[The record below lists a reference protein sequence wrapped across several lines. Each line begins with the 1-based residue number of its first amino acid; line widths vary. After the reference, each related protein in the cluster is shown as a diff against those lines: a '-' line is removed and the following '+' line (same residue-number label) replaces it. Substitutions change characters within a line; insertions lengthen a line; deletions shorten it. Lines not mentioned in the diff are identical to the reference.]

1 MAAVTQPKRFV
12 MKIDRRQ
19 VLLGSAGAA
28 AGLMIPGIGAMAQSP
43 ASIGTF
49 PDGVSADSVFVGLTI
64 PLTGV
69 FSGDGG
75 DLKLGYELAIAQI
88 NAGGDVAQKWGLKGK
103 GVLGRQ
109 IRYKVSDTEGKPN
122 LDVQSATQFIQRD
135 KAIMLSGSVSS
146 ASAIALEE
154 LGSREKVLYMVGIAG
169 SNDVT
174 GKNCQRYGFRSQQ
187 NAYMA
192 AKALAPVLAKA
203 LGKNIKTAFL
213 VPDYTYG
220 HTVYDSFANFS
231 KAEGWQQ
238 VAKEVVPLGTTD
250 YSSALLNIVNSGADV
265 FVNIAF
271 GADAVAS
278 TKQADQFGVLKRMKL
293 VVPNLSSFQDKELGA
308 EIMQGVYGSCDFWW
322 GMQDRNPLAKSFVD
336 GFVAQN
342 KYHPRWGAH
351 IGYMQT
357 YLWALTVERA
367 NTFNPVD
374 VIKAME
380 TSKSQPYDTSI
391 GKVYFRAED
400 HQMVRPIP
408 ILCGKAPAA
417 MKNPEDFY
425 DIVDVIDGEGVM
437 NSSEFFNCKLGPYS

>member
-1 MAAVTQPKRFV
+1 MQF
-12 MKIDRRQ
+12 DRRQ
-19 VLLGSAGAA
+19 LLLGGAGTA
-28 AGLMIPGIGAMAQSP
+28 AGLMIPGVGAMAQSP

-49 PDGVSADSVFVGLTI
+49 PEGAAADSVFVGLTI

-88 NAGGDVAQKWGLKGK
+88 NGEGDVAQRWGLKGK

-135 KAIMLSGSVSS
+135 KAIMVSGSVSS

-154 LGSREKVLYMVGIAG
+154 LGSREKVLYMVGVAG

-192 AKALAPVLAKA
+192 AKALAPVVAKA
-203 LGKNIKTAFL
+203 LGKNIKMAFL

-220 HTVYDSFANFS
+220 HSVYESFAKFS
-231 KAEGWQQ
+231 KEQGWQQ

-250 YSSALLNIVNSGADV
+250 YSSALLNIANSGADV
-265 FVNIAF
+265 FVNVAF
-271 GADAVAS
+271 GGDAVAS
-278 TKQADQFGVLKRMKL
+278 TKQAEQFGVLKRMKL

-308 EIMQGVYGSCDFWW
+308 ELMQGVYGSCDFWW
-322 GMQDRNPLAKSFVD
+322 GLQDRNALAKAFVET
-336 GFVAQN
+336 FQARN
-342 KYHPRWGAH
+342 KYYPRWGAH
-351 IGYMQT
+351 VGYMQT
-357 YLWALTVERA
+357 YLWAMTVERA
-367 NTFNPVD
+367 GTFHPVE

-380 TSKSQPYDTSI
+380 ASKAQPYDTTI

-408 ILCGKAPAA
+408 ILRGKAPAA

-425 DIVDVIDGEGVM
+425 EVVDVVDGESVM
-437 NSSEFFNCKLGPYS
+437 NAPDVFGCKLGPYS

>member
-1 MAAVTQPKRFV
+1 
-12 MKIDRRQ
+12 
-19 VLLGSAGAA
+19 
-28 AGLMIPGIGAMAQSP
+28 
-43 ASIGTF
+43 
-49 PDGVSADSVFVGLTI
+49 
-64 PLTGV
+64 
-69 FSGDGG
+69 
-75 DLKLGYELAIAQI
+75 
-88 NAGGDVAQKWGLKGK
+88 
-103 GVLGRQ
+103 
-109 IRYKVSDTEGKPN
+109 
-122 LDVQSATQFIQRD
+122 
-135 KAIMLSGSVSS
+135 
-146 ASAIALEE
+146 
-154 LGSREKVLYMVGIAG
+154 MVGIAG

-192 AKALAPVLAKA
+192 AKALAPVLARA

-322 GMQDRNPLAKSFVD
+322 GCRTAIRW
-336 GFVAQN
+336 QN
-342 KYHPRWGAH
+342 RSSTASSPRTNTIRAGAP
-351 IGYMQT
+351 ISVT
-357 YLWALTVERA
+357 CR
-367 NTFNPVD
+367 P
-374 VIKAME
+374 
-380 TSKSQPYDTSI
+380 TS
-391 GKVYFRAED
+391 GR
-400 HQMVRPIP
+400 
-408 ILCGKAPAA
+408 
-417 MKNPEDFY
+417 
-425 DIVDVIDGEGVM
+425 
-437 NSSEFFNCKLGPYS
+437 

>member
-1 MAAVTQPKRFV
+1 MQF
-12 MKIDRRQ
+12 DRRQ
-19 VLLGSAGAA
+19 LLLGGIGAT
-28 AGLMIPGIGAMAQSP
+28 AGLMLPSSAFAQSP
-43 ASIGTF
+43 ATIGTF
-49 PDGVSADSVFVGLTI
+49 PEGVTADSVFVGLTI

-88 NAGGDVAQKWGLKGK
+88 NAGGDIAQKWGLKGK

-135 KAIMLSGSVSS
+135 KAIMVSGSVSS

-169 SNDVT
+169 SNDIT

-192 AKALAPVLAKA
+192 AKGLAPVVAKA
-203 LGKNIKTAFL
+203 LGKNLKMAFL

-220 HTVYDSFANFS
+220 HTVYDSFAKFS
-231 KAEGWQQ
+231 MEQGWKQ

-250 YSSALLNIVNSGADV
+250 YSSALLNIANSGADV

-271 GADAVAS
+271 GGDAVAS
-278 TKQADQFGVLKRMKL
+278 TKQAEQFGVLKRMKL

-308 EIMQGVYGSCDFWW
+308 ELMQGVYGSCDFWF
-322 GMQDRNPLAKSFVD
+322 GMQDTYPLAKTFVEA
-336 GFVAQN
+336 FVSQN
-342 KYHPRWGAH
+342 KYYPRWGAH

-357 YLWALTVERA
+357 YLWAMSVERA
-367 NTFNPVD
+367 NTFNPID

-380 TSKSQPYDTSI
+380 NSKAQPYETTI

-408 ILCGKAPAA
+408 ILRGKKPSE
-417 MKNPEDFY
+417 MKHKEDFY
-425 DIVDVIDGEGVM
+425 DIVEIVDGESVM
-437 NSSEFFNCKLGPYS
+437 NSPDFFGCKLGPYT

>member
-1 MAAVTQPKRFV
+1 MQF
-12 MKIDRRQ
+12 DRRQ
-19 VLLGSAGAA
+19 LLLGGVGAA
-28 AGLMIPGIGAMAQSP
+28 AGLALPGRAFAQSP
-43 ASIGTF
+43 ATIGTF
-49 PDGVSADSVFVGLTI
+49 PAGVSADSVFVGLTI

-88 NAGGDVAQKWGLKGK
+88 NAGGDIPQKWGLKGK
-103 GVLGRQ
+103 GVLDRQ

-135 KAIMLSGSVSS
+135 KAIMVSGSVSS

-169 SNDVT
+169 SNDIT

-192 AKALAPVLAKA
+192 AKGLAPVVAKA
-203 LGKNIKTAFL
+203 LGKNIKMAFL

-220 HTVYDSFANFS
+220 HSVYDSFAKFS
-231 KAEGWQQ
+231 TEQGWKQ

-250 YSSALLNIVNSGADV
+250 YSSALLNIANSGADV

-271 GADAVAS
+271 GGDAVAS
-278 TKQADQFGVLKRMKL
+278 TKQAEQFGVLKRMKL
-293 VVPNLSSFQDKELGA
+293 VVPNLSSFQDKELGP
-308 EIMQGVYGSCDFWW
+308 ELMQGVYGSCDFWF
-322 GMQDRNPLAKSFVD
+322 GMQDTFPLAKTFVET
-336 GFVAQN
+336 FVAQN
-342 KYHPRWGAH
+342 KYYPRWGAH

-357 YLWALTVERA
+357 YLWAMSVERA
-367 NTFNPVD
+367 GTFNPVD
-374 VIKAME
+374 VIKVME
-380 TSKSQPYDTSI
+380 NSKAQPYDTTI

-408 ILCGKAPAA
+408 ILRGKKPAD
-417 MKNPEDFY
+417 MKHKEDFY
-425 DIVDVIDGEGVM
+425 DIVEIVDGESVM
-437 NSSEFFNCKLGPYS
+437 NSPDFFGCKLGPYT

>member
-1 MAAVTQPKRFV
+1 MPF
-12 MKIDRRQ
+12 DRRQ
-19 VLLGSAGAA
+19 LLLGGAGGAA
-28 AGLMIPGIGAMAQSP
+28 WLMAPGLVAQAQTPDSL
-43 ASIGTF
+43 GTF
-49 PDGVSADSVFVGLTI
+49 PEGVTADSVFVGLTI

-88 NAGGDVAQKWGLKGK
+88 NAGDEVAQKWGLKGK
-103 GVLGRQ
+103 GVLGRS

-135 KAIMLSGSVSS
+135 KAIMLAGSVSS

-169 SNDVT
+169 SNDIT

-192 AKALAPVLAKA
+192 AKALAPVVAKA
-203 LGKNIKTAFL
+203 LGNTIKAAYL

-220 HTVYDSFANFS
+220 HTVYDSFAKFS
-231 KAEGWQQ
+231 KEQGWQE

-250 YSSALLNIVNSGADV
+250 YSSALLNIANSGADV

-271 GADAVAS
+271 GGDAVAS

-308 EIMQGVYGSCDFWW
+308 ELMQGVYGSCDFWW
-322 GMQDRNPLAKSFVD
+322 TLQDRYPLSKIFVET
-336 GFVAQN
+336 FSARN
-342 KYHPRWGAH
+342 KYYPRWGAH
-351 IGYMQT
+351 IAYMQT
-357 YLWALTVERA
+357 YLWALSVERA
-367 NTFNPVD
+367 GSFHPVE
-374 VIKAME
+374 VIKVME
-380 TSKSQPYDTSI
+380 ASKAQPYDTTI

-408 ILCGKAPAA
+408 ILRGKAPAA
-417 MKNPEDFY
+417 MKNAEDFY
-425 DIVDVIDGEGVM
+425 DIVDVVDGESVM
-437 NSSEFFNCKLGPYS
+437 NSPDFFGCKLGPYS

>member
-1 MAAVTQPKRFV
+1 MQF
-12 MKIDRRQ
+12 DRRQ
-19 VLLGSAGAA
+19 LLLGGVGAT
-28 AGLMIPGIGAMAQSP
+28 AGLMLPGAAFAQSP

-49 PDGVSADSVFVGLTI
+49 PEGVTADSVFVGLTI

-88 NAGGDVAQKWGLKGK
+88 NAGGDIAQKWGLKGK

-135 KAIMLSGSVSS
+135 KAIMVSGSVSS

-169 SNDVT
+169 SNDIT

-192 AKALAPVLAKA
+192 AKGLAPVVAKA
-203 LGKNIKTAFL
+203 LGKNIKMAFL

-220 HTVYDSFANFS
+220 HTVYDSFAKF
-231 KAEGWQQ
+231 ATEQGWKQ

-250 YSSALLNIVNSGADV
+250 YSSALLNIANSGADV

-271 GADAVAS
+271 GGDAVAS
-278 TKQADQFGVLKRMKL
+278 TKQAEQFGVLKRMKL

-308 EIMQGVYGSCDFWW
+308 EIMQGVYGSCDFWF
-322 GMQDRNPLAKSFVD
+322 GMQDTYPLAKTFVES
-336 GFVAQN
+336 FVAQN
-342 KYHPRWGAH
+342 KYYPRWGAH

-357 YLWALTVERA
+357 YLWAMSVERA

-380 TSKSQPYDTSI
+380 NSKAQPYDTTI

-408 ILCGKAPAA
+408 ILRGKKPSE
-417 MKNPEDFY
+417 MKHKEDFY
-425 DIVDVIDGEGVM
+425 DIVEIVDGESVM
-437 NSSEFFNCKLGPYS
+437 NSPDFFGCKLGPYI

>member
-1 MAAVTQPKRFV
+1 MQF
-12 MKIDRRQ
+12 DRRQ
-19 VLLGSAGAA
+19 LLLGGVGTA
-28 AGLMIPGIGAMAQSP
+28 AGFMLPGLTAMAQSP

-49 PDGVSADSVFVGLTI
+49 PDGVAADSVFVGLTI

-88 NAGGDVAQKWGLKGK
+88 NAGDDVAQKWGLKGK

-135 KAIMLSGSVSS
+135 KAIMVSGSVSS

-154 LGSREKVLYMVGIAG
+154 LGSREKVLYMVGVAG

-192 AKALAPVLAKA
+192 AKALAPVVAKA
-203 LGKNIKTAFL
+203 FGKNIKSAFL

-220 HTVYDSFANFS
+220 HSVYDSFAAFS
-231 KAEGWQQ
+231 KEQGWQQ

-250 YSSALLNIVNSGADV
+250 YSSALLNIANSGADV

-271 GADAVAS
+271 GGDAVAS
-278 TKQADQFGVLKRMKL
+278 TKQAEQFGVLKRMKL

-308 EIMQGVYGSCDFWW
+308 ELMQGVYGSCDFWW
-322 GMQDRNPLAKSFVD
+322 GMQDRNALAKNFVQA
-336 GFVAQN
+336 FHTQN
-342 KYHPRWGAH
+342 KYYPRWGAH
-351 IGYMQT
+351 VGYMQT
-357 YLWALTVERA
+357 YLWAMTVERA
-367 NTFNPVD
+367 GTFHPVE

-380 TSKSQPYDTSI
+380 ASKAQPYDTTI
-391 GKVYFRAED
+391 GKVYYRAED

-408 ILCGKAPAA
+408 ILRGKAPSA

-425 DIVDVIDGEGVM
+425 EIVDVVDGESVM
-437 NSSEFFNCKLGPYS
+437 NPPDALGCKLGPYT

>member
-1 MAAVTQPKRFV
+1 
-12 MKIDRRQ
+12 MKFDRRQ
-19 VLLGSAGAA
+19 LLLGGAGAA
-28 AGLMIPGIGAMAQSP
+28 AGLMIPGSSALAQSSP
-43 ASIGTF
+43 SIGTF

-75 DLKLGYELAIAQI
+75 DLKLGYELALAQI

-103 GVLGRQ
+103 GILGRQ

-135 KAIMLSGSVSS
+135 KAIMVSGSVSS

-192 AKALAPVLAKA
+192 AKALAPVVAKA
-203 LGKNIKTAFL
+203 LGKNIKTAYL

-220 HTVYDSFANFS
+220 HTVYDSFAKFS
-231 KAEGWQQ
+231 KEQGWQQ
-238 VAKEVVPLGTTD
+238 VGKEVVPLGTTD
-250 YSSALLNIVNSGADV
+250 YSSALLNIANSGADV

-278 TKQADQFGVLKRMKL
+278 TKQAEQFGVLKRMKL

-308 EIMQGVYGSCDFWW
+308 EIMQGVFGSCDFWW
-322 GMQDRNPLAKSFVD
+322 GMQDRNALAKTFVET
-336 GFVAQN
+336 FVAQN
-342 KYHPRWGAH
+342 KYYPRWGAH
-351 IGYMQT
+351 VGYLQS
-357 YLWALTVERA
+357 YLWAMSVERA
-367 NTFNPVD
+367 GTFNPVE
-374 VIKAME
+374 VIKTME
-380 TSKSQPYDTSI
+380 ASKAQPYDTTI

-408 ILCGKAPAA
+408 ILRGKAPSA

-425 DIVDVIDGEGVM
+425 DVVDVVDGESVM
-437 NSSEFFNCKLGPYS
+437 NPPDLFGCKLGPYS

>member
-1 MAAVTQPKRFV
+1 
-12 MKIDRRQ
+12 MKFDRRQ
-19 VLLGSAGAA
+19 LLLGGVGTA
-28 AGLMIPGIGAMAQSP
+28 AGLMIPGRAAMAQSP

-49 PDGVSADSVFVGLTI
+49 PDGISADSVFVGLTI

-103 GVLGRQ
+103 GILGRR

-135 KAIMLSGSVSS
+135 KAIMVSGSVSS

-154 LGSREKVLYMVGIAG
+154 LGTREKVLYMVGIAG

-192 AKALAPVLAKA
+192 AKALAPVVATA
-203 LGKNIKTAFL
+203 LGKSIKTAFL

-220 HTVYDSFANFS
+220 HTVYDSFAKFS
-231 KAEGWQQ
+231 KEQGWQQ

-250 YSSALLNIVNSGADV
+250 YSSALLNIANSGADV

-278 TKQADQFGVLKRMKL
+278 TKQAEQFGVLKRMKL

-308 EIMQGVYGSCDFWW
+308 EIMQGVFGSCDFWW
-322 GMQDRNPLAKSFVD
+322 GLQDRNALAKTFVEA
-336 GFVAQN
+336 FVAQN
-342 KYHPRWGAH
+342 KYYPRWGAH
-351 IGYMQT
+351 VGYMQT
-357 YLWALTVERA
+357 YLWAMTVERA
-367 NTFNPVD
+367 GTFNPVE
-374 VIKAME
+374 VIKVME
-380 TSKSQPYDTSI
+380 NSKAQPYDTTI

-408 ILCGKAPAA
+408 ILRGKAPSA

-425 DIVDVIDGEGVM
+425 DIVDVVVGESVM
-437 NSSEFFNCKLGPYS
+437 NPTDLFGCKLGPYS

>member
-1 MAAVTQPKRFV
+1 
-12 MKIDRRQ
+12 MKFDRRQ
-19 VLLGSAGAA
+19 FLQGGVGGA
-28 AGLMIPGIGAMAQSP
+28 AGLLVPGLRAMAQTP

-49 PDGVSADSVFVGLTI
+49 PDGVTADSVFVGLTI

-75 DLKLGYELAIAQI
+75 DLTLGYELAIAQI
-88 NAGGDVAQKWGLKGK
+88 NAGSDAAKMWGLKGE
-103 GVLGRQ
+103 GVLGRA

-122 LDVQSATQFIQRD
+122 LDVQSATRFIQRD
-135 KAIMLSGSVSS
+135 RAIMLAGSVSS

-154 LGSREKVLYMVGIAG
+154 LGSREKVLYMAGIAG
-169 SNDVT
+169 SNDIT

-192 AKALAPVLAKA
+192 AKALAPVVAKA
-203 LGKNIKTAFL
+203 LGKTIKAAYL

-220 HTVYDSFANFS
+220 HTVFESFAKFS
-231 KAEGWQQ
+231 AEQGWQQ
-238 VAKEVVPLGTTD
+238 VAKEVVPLATTD
-250 YSSALLNIVNSGADV
+250 YSSALLNIANSGADV

-271 GADAVAS
+271 GGDAIAS
-278 TKQADQFGVLKRMKL
+278 TKQAEQFGVLKRMKL

-322 GMQDRNPLAKSFVD
+322 GLGDRYPLGRTFVET
-336 GFVAQN
+336 FLAQN
-342 KYHPRWGAH
+342 KYFPRWGAH

-357 YLWALTVERA
+357 YLWAVSVERA
-367 NTFNPVD
+367 GTFHPVE
-374 VIKAME
+374 VIKVME
-380 TSKSQPYDTSI
+380 ASKAQPYDTSI

-408 ILCGKAPAA
+408 ILRGKAPSA
-417 MKNPEDFY
+417 MKHPEDFY
-425 DIVDVIDGEGVM
+425 DVVDVVDGESVM
-437 NSSEFFNCKLGPYS
+437 NSPDFFGCKLGPYS

>member
-1 MAAVTQPKRFV
+1 MQF
-12 MKIDRRQ
+12 DRRQ
-19 VLLGSAGAA
+19 LLLAGVGTATGLMLPG
-28 AGLMIPGIGAMAQSP
+28 AGLAQSP
-43 ASIGTF
+43 TSIGTF
-49 PDGVSADSVFVGLTI
+49 PDGVAADSVFVGLTI

-75 DLKLGYELAIAQI
+75 DLKLGYDLAIAQI
-88 NAGGDVAQKWGLKGK
+88 NSGSDIAQKWGLKGK

-109 IRYKVSDTEGKPN
+109 IKYKVSDTEGKPN

-135 KAIMLSGSVSS
+135 KAIMLAGSVSS

-169 SNDVT
+169 SNDIT

-192 AKALAPVLAKA
+192 AKALAPVVAKA
-203 LGKNIKTAFL
+203 LGKDIKAAYL

-220 HTVYDSFANFS
+220 HTVYDSFAKFS
-231 KAEGWQQ
+231 KEQGWKE

-250 YSSALLNIVNSGADV
+250 YSSALLNIANSGADV

-271 GADAVAS
+271 GGDAVAS

-308 EIMQGVYGSCDFWW
+308 ELMQGVYGSCDFWW
-322 GMQDRNPLAKSFVD
+322 TMQDNYALSKIFVD
-336 GFVAQN
+336 SFVAQN
-342 KYHPRWGAH
+342 KYYPRWGAH
-351 IGYMQT
+351 IAYMQT
-357 YLWALTVERA
+357 YLWALSVERA
-367 NTFNPVD
+367 NSFNPVD
-374 VIKAME
+374 VIKVME
-380 TSKSQPYDTSI
+380 NSKAQPYDTTI

-408 ILCGKAPAA
+408 ILRGKKPAD
-417 MKNPEDFY
+417 MKNKEDFY
-425 DIVDVIDGEGVM
+425 DIVDIVDGESVM
-437 NSSEFFNCKLGPYS
+437 NSPDFFGCKLGPYI

>member
-1 MAAVTQPKRFV
+1 MQF
-12 MKIDRRQ
+12 DRRQ
-19 VLLGSAGAA
+19 LLLGGVGAA
-28 AGLMIPGIGAMAQSP
+28 AGLALPGGAFAQSP
-43 ASIGTF
+43 AAIGTF
-49 PDGVSADSVFVGLTI
+49 PAGVSADSVFVGLTI

-88 NAGGDVAQKWGLKGK
+88 NAGSDIAQQWGLKGK

-109 IRYKVSDTEGKPN
+109 IRHKVSDTEGKPN

-135 KAIMLSGSVSS
+135 KAIMVSGSVSS
-146 ASAIALEE
+146 SSAIALEE

-169 SNDVT
+169 SNDIT

-192 AKALAPVLAKA
+192 AKGLAPVVAKA
-203 LGKNIKTAFL
+203 LGKNIKMAFL

-220 HTVYDSFANFS
+220 HSVYDSFS
-231 KAEGWQQ
+231 KFATEQGWKQ

-250 YSSALLNIVNSGADV
+250 YSSALLNIANSGADV

-271 GADAVAS
+271 GADSVAS
-278 TKQADQFGVLKRMKL
+278 TKQAEQFGVLKRMKL

-308 EIMQGVYGSCDFWW
+308 ELMQGVYGSCDFWF
-322 GMQDRNPLAKSFVD
+322 GLQDKFPLAKAFVD
-336 GFVAQN
+336 SFVAQN
-342 KYHPRWGAH
+342 NYHPRWGAH

-357 YLWALTVERA
+357 YLWAMSVERA

-374 VIKAME
+374 VIKVME
-380 TSKSQPYDTSI
+380 NSKAQPYVTTI
-391 GKVYFRAED
+391 GNVYFRAED

-408 ILCGKAPAA
+408 ILRGKKPSE
-417 MKNPEDFY
+417 MKHKEDFY
-425 DIVDVIDGEGVM
+425 DIIDLVDGEAVM
-437 NSSEFFNCKLGPYS
+437 NPPDLFGCKLGPYT

>member
-1 MAAVTQPKRFV
+1 MQL
-12 MKIDRRQ
+12 DRRQ
-19 VLLGSAGAA
+19 LLLGGAGAA
-28 AGLMIPGIGAMAQSP
+28 AGLMLPGHAFAQSP
-43 ASIGTF
+43 ATIGTF
-49 PDGVSADSVFVGLTI
+49 PAGVSDDSVFVGLTI

-88 NAGGDVAQKWGLKGK
+88 NAGSDIAQKWGLKGK
-103 GVLGRQ
+103 GVLGRK
-109 IRYKVSDTEGKPN
+109 IRYKISDTEGKPN

-135 KAIMLSGSVSS
+135 KAIMVSGSVSS

-169 SNDVT
+169 SNDIT

-192 AKALAPVLAKA
+192 AKGLAPVVAKA
-203 LGKNIKTAFL
+203 LGKNIKMAFL

-220 HTVYDSFANFS
+220 HSVYESFNKFAV
-231 KAEGWQQ
+231 EQGWKQ

-250 YSSALLNIVNSGADV
+250 YSSALLNIANSGADV

-271 GADAVAS
+271 GADSVVS
-278 TKQADQFGVLKRMKL
+278 TKQAEQFGVLQRMKL

-308 EIMQGVYGSCDFWW
+308 ELMQGVYGSCDFWF
-322 GMQDRNPLAKSFVD
+322 GLQDTFPLAKTFVESFL
-336 GFVAQN
+336 AEN
-342 KYHPRWGAH
+342 KYYPRWGAH

-357 YLWALTVERA
+357 FLWALSVERA
-367 NTFNPVD
+367 GSFNPVD
-374 VIKAME
+374 VIKVME
-380 TSKSQPYDTSI
+380 NSKAQPYETTI

-408 ILCGKAPAA
+408 ILRGKKPAE
-417 MKNPEDFY
+417 MKHKEDFF
-425 DIVDVIDGEGVM
+425 DIVEIVDGESVM
-437 NSSEFFNCKLGPYS
+437 NPPDFFGCKLGPYI

>member
-1 MAAVTQPKRFV
+1 
-12 MKIDRRQ
+12 MKFDRRQ
-19 VLLGSAGAA
+19 FLQAGVGGA
-28 AGLMIPGIGAMAQSP
+28 AGLLVPGLPAMAQTP

-49 PDGVSADSVFVGLTI
+49 PDGVTADSVFVGLTI

-88 NAGGDVAQKWGLKGK
+88 NTGSDAAKMWGLKGG
-103 GVLGRQ
+103 GVLGRA

-135 KAIMLSGSVSS
+135 RAIMLAGSVSS

-154 LGSREKVLYMVGIAG
+154 LGSREKVLYMAGIAG
-169 SNDVT
+169 SNDIT

-192 AKALAPVLAKA
+192 AKALAPVVAKA
-203 LGKNIKTAFL
+203 LGKTIKAAYL

-220 HTVYDSFANFS
+220 HTVFESFAKFS
-231 KAEGWQQ
+231 AEQGWQQ
-238 VAKEVVPLGTTD
+238 VAKEVVPLATTD
-250 YSSALLNIVNSGADV
+250 YSSALLNIANSGADV

-271 GADAVAS
+271 GGDAIAS
-278 TKQADQFGVLKRMKL
+278 TKQAEQFGVLKRMKL

-322 GMQDRNPLAKSFVD
+322 GLGDRYPLGKTFVET
-336 GFVAQN
+336 FLAQN
-342 KYHPRWGAH
+342 KYYPRWGAH

-357 YLWALTVERA
+357 YLWAVSVERA
-367 NTFNPVD
+367 GTFHPVE
-374 VIKAME
+374 VIKVLEA
-380 TSKSQPYDTSI
+380 SKAQPYDTSI

-408 ILCGKAPAA
+408 ILRGKAPSA
-417 MKNPEDFY
+417 MKHPEDFY
-425 DIVDVIDGEGVM
+425 DIVDVVDGESVM
-437 NSSEFFNCKLGPYS
+437 NSPDFFGCKLGPYS

>member
-1 MAAVTQPKRFV
+1 MQF
-12 MKIDRRQ
+12 DRRQ
-19 VLLGSAGAA
+19 LLLAGAGTA
-28 AGLMIPGIGAMAQSP
+28 AGLIIPGSGAMAQTP
-43 ASIGTF
+43 ASLGTF
-49 PDGVSADSVFVGLTI
+49 PDGVAADSVFVGLTI

-88 NAGGDVAQKWGLKGK
+88 NAGDEVAQKWGLKGK

-122 LDVQSATQFIQRD
+122 LDVQSATQFLQRD
-135 KAIMLSGSVSS
+135 KAIMVSGSVSS

-154 LGSREKVLYMVGIAG
+154 LGAREKVLYMVGVAG

-192 AKALAPVLAKA
+192 AKALAPVVAKA
-203 LGKNIKTAFL
+203 LGKNIKSAFL

-220 HTVYDSFANFS
+220 HSVYDSFAAFS
-231 KAEGWQQ
+231 KEQGWQQ

-250 YSSALLNIVNSGADV
+250 YSSALLNIANSGADV

-271 GADAVAS
+271 GSDAVAS
-278 TKQADQFGVLKRMKL
+278 TKQAEQFGVLKRMKL

-308 EIMQGVYGSCDFWW
+308 ELMQGVYGSCDFWW
-322 GMQDRNPLAKSFVD
+322 GLQDRNALAKTFVEA
-336 GFVAQN
+336 FLAKN
-342 KYHPRWGAH
+342 KYYPRWGAH
-351 IGYMQT
+351 VGYMQT
-357 YLWALTVERA
+357 YLWAITVERA
-367 NTFNPVD
+367 GTFHPVE

-380 TSKSQPYDTSI
+380 ASKAQPYDTTL
-391 GKVYFRAED
+391 GKVYYRAED

-408 ILCGKAPAA
+408 ILRGKAPSA

-425 DIVDVIDGEGVM
+425 EVVDVVDGEGVM
-437 NSSEFFNCKLGPYS
+437 NAPDALGCKLGPYV

>member
-1 MAAVTQPKRFV
+1 
-12 MKIDRRQ
+12 MKLDRRQ
-19 VLLGSAGAA
+19 ILLGSAGAA
-28 AGLMIPGIGAMAQSP
+28 AGLVLPGGAAWAQTP

-49 PDGVSADSVFVGLTI
+49 PDGVTADSVFVGLTI

-75 DLKLGYELAIAQI
+75 DLKLGYELAISEI
-88 NAGGDVAQKWGLKGK
+88 NAGGDAAKRWGLQGK

-135 KAIMLSGSVSS
+135 KAIMLAGSVSS

-169 SNDVT
+169 SNDIT

-192 AKALAPVLAKA
+192 AKALAPVVAKA
-203 LGKNIKTAFL
+203 LGKNMKTAFL

-220 HTVYDSFANFS
+220 HTVYDSFAKFS
-231 KAEGWQQ
+231 KEQGWQQ

-250 YSSALLNIVNSGADV
+250 YSSALLNIANSGADV

-278 TKQADQFGVLKRMKL
+278 TKQAEQFGVLKKMKL

-322 GMQDRNPLAKSFVD
+322 TLSDRYPLAKGFVD
-336 GFVAQN
+336 AFVAKN

-357 YLWALTVERA
+357 YLWAMTVERVKS
-367 NTFNPVD
+367 FNPVE

-380 TSKSQPYDTSI
+380 ASKEQPYETTI

-408 ILCGKAPAA
+408 ILRGKAPAE
-417 MKNPEDFY
+417 MKGPEDY
-425 DIVDVIDGEGVM
+425 YEIVDVAEGESVM
-437 NSSEFFNCKLGPYS
+437 NPPDLFGCKLGPYT

>member
-1 MAAVTQPKRFV
+1 MQF
-12 MKIDRRQ
+12 DRRQ
-19 VLLGSAGAA
+19 LLLGGVGAT
-28 AGLMIPGIGAMAQSP
+28 AGLMLPRSAFAQSP
-43 ASIGTF
+43 ATIGTF
-49 PDGVSADSVFVGLTI
+49 PEGVTADSVFVGLTI

-88 NAGGDVAQKWGLKGK
+88 NAGGDIAQKWGLKGK

-109 IRYKVSDTEGKPN
+109 IRHKVSDTEGKPN

-135 KAIMLSGSVSS
+135 KAIMVSGSVSS

-169 SNDVT
+169 SNDIT

-192 AKALAPVLAKA
+192 AKGLAPVVAKA
-203 LGKNIKTAFL
+203 LGKNIKMAFL

-220 HTVYDSFANFS
+220 HTVYDSFAKFS
-231 KAEGWQQ
+231 TEQGWKQ

-250 YSSALLNIVNSGADV
+250 YSSALLNIANSGADV

-271 GADAVAS
+271 GGDAVAS
-278 TKQADQFGVLKRMKL
+278 TKQAEQFGVLKRMKL

-308 EIMQGVYGSCDFWW
+308 EIMQGVYGSCDFWF
-322 GMQDRNPLAKSFVD
+322 GMQDNYPLAKTFVEA
-336 GFVAQN
+336 FVAQN
-342 KYHPRWGAH
+342 KYYPRWGAH

-357 YLWALTVERA
+357 YLWAMSVERA

-380 TSKSQPYDTSI
+380 NSKAQPYETTI

-408 ILCGKAPAA
+408 ILRGKKPSE
-417 MKNPEDFY
+417 MKHKEDFY
-425 DIVDVIDGEGVM
+425 DIVEIVDGESVM
-437 NSSEFFNCKLGPYS
+437 NSPDLFGCKLGPYT

>member
-1 MAAVTQPKRFV
+1 MMF
-12 MKIDRRQ
+12 DRRQ
-19 VLLGSAGAA
+19 ILLGSAGAA
-28 AGLMIPGIGAMAQSP
+28 AGLVLPGAAAWAQAP

-49 PDGVSADSVFVGLTI
+49 PDGVTADSVFVGLTI

-88 NAGGDVAQKWGLKGK
+88 NAGGDAAKKWGLQGK

-135 KAIMLSGSVSS
+135 KAIMLAGSVSS

-169 SNDVT
+169 SNDIT

-192 AKALAPVLAKA
+192 AKALAPVVARA
-203 LGKNIKTAFL
+203 LGKNAKTAFL

-220 HTVYDSFANFS
+220 HTVYDSFAKFS
-231 KAEGWQQ
+231 KEQGWQQ

-250 YSSALLNIVNSGADV
+250 YSSALLNIANSGADV

-278 TKQADQFGVLKRMKL
+278 TKQAEQFGVLKKMKL

-322 GMQDRNPLAKSFVD
+322 TLSDRYPLAKAFVD
-336 GFVAQN
+336 AFVAQN

-357 YLWALTVERA
+357 YLWALTVERVKS
-367 NTFNPVD
+367 FNPVEI
-374 VIKAME
+374 IKAME
-380 TSKSQPYDTSI
+380 ASKEAPYETTI

-408 ILCGKAPAA
+408 ILRGKAPAE
-417 MKNPEDFY
+417 MKGSEDY
-425 DIVDVIDGEGVM
+425 YEVVDVAEGESVM
-437 NSSEFFNCKLGPYS
+437 NPPDLFGCKLGPYT

>member
-1 MAAVTQPKRFV
+1 MQF
-12 MKIDRRQ
+12 DRRQ
-19 VLLGSAGAA
+19 FLLGGVGTA
-28 AGLMIPGIGAMAQSP
+28 AGFAVPGCGARAQKP
-43 ASIGTF
+43 NALGTF
-49 PDGVSADSVFVGLTI
+49 PDGVTADSVFIGLTI

-88 NAGGDVAQKWGLKGK
+88 NAGDEVARNWGLEGK
-103 GVLGRQ
+103 GVLGRTV
-109 IRYKVSDTEGKPN
+109 RYKVSDTEGKPN

-135 KAIMLSGSVSS
+135 RAIMLSGSVSS

-169 SNDVT
+169 SNDIT

-192 AKALAPVLAKA
+192 AKALAPVVAKA
-203 LGKNIKTAFL
+203 LGKDIKAAFL

-220 HTVYDSFANFS
+220 HTVYDSFAKFS
-231 KAEGWQQ
+231 REQGWQQ
-238 VAKEVVPLGTTD
+238 AAKEVVPLGTTD
-250 YSSALLNIVNSGADV
+250 YSSALLNIANSGADV

-271 GADAVAS
+271 GGDAVAS
-278 TKQADQFGVLKRMKL
+278 TKQAEQFGVLKRMKL

-322 GMQDRNPLAKSFVD
+322 GLEDRYPLAKTFVET
-336 GFVAQN
+336 FLAQN
-342 KYHPRWGAH
+342 KYFPRWGAH

-357 YLWALTVERA
+357 YLWALSVERA
-367 NTFNPVD
+367 GTFHPVE
-374 VIKAME
+374 VIKVLE
-380 TSKSQPYDTSI
+380 TSKAQPYDTTI
-391 GKVYFRAED
+391 GKVHFRAED

-408 ILCGKAPAA
+408 ILRGKAPAA
-417 MKNPEDFY
+417 MKHAEDFY
-425 DIVDVIDGEGVM
+425 DIVDVVDGESVI
-437 NSSEFFNCKLGPYS
+437 NTPDFFGCKLGPYS

>member
-1 MAAVTQPKRFV
+1 MQF
-12 MKIDRRQ
+12 DRRQ
-19 VLLGSAGAA
+19 LLLGGVGAT
-28 AGLMIPGIGAMAQSP
+28 AGLMLPGSVFAQSP
-43 ASIGTF
+43 PTIGTF
-49 PDGVSADSVFVGLTI
+49 PEGVSADSVFVGLTI

-88 NAGGDVAQKWGLKGK
+88 NAGGDIAQKWGMKGK

-109 IRYKVSDTEGKPN
+109 VRYKVSDTEGKPN

-135 KAIMLSGSVSS
+135 KAIMVSGSVSS

-169 SNDVT
+169 SNDIT

-192 AKALAPVLAKA
+192 AKGLAPVVAKA
-203 LGKNIKTAFL
+203 LGKNLKMAFL

-220 HTVYDSFANFS
+220 HTVYDSFARFS
-231 KAEGWQQ
+231 TEQGWKQ

-250 YSSALLNIVNSGADV
+250 YSSALLNIANSGADV

-271 GADAVAS
+271 GGDAVAS
-278 TKQADQFGVLKRMKL
+278 TKQAEQFGVLKRMKL

-308 EIMQGVYGSCDFWW
+308 ELMQGVYGSCDFWF
-322 GMQDRNPLAKSFVD
+322 GMQDSYPLARTFVEA
-336 GFVAQN
+336 FVAQN

-357 YLWALTVERA
+357 YLWAMSVERA

-380 TSKSQPYDTSI
+380 NSKAQPYDTTI

-408 ILCGKAPAA
+408 ILRGKKPSE
-417 MKNPEDFY
+417 MKHKEDFY
-425 DIVDVIDGEGVM
+425 DIVEVVDGESVM
-437 NSSEFFNCKLGPYS
+437 NSPEFFGCKLGPYI

>member
-1 MAAVTQPKRFV
+1 MEF
-12 MKIDRRQ
+12 DRRQ
-19 VLLGSAGAA
+19 LLLGGAGAA
-28 AGLMIPGIGAMAQSP
+28 AGLLLPGVGAMAQSP

-49 PDGVSADSVFVGLTI
+49 PDGVLADSVFVGLTI

-75 DLKLGYELAIAQI
+75 DLKLGYQLAIDQI
-88 NAGGDVAQKWGLKGK
+88 NAGSDVARSWGLKGK

-135 KAIMLSGSVSS
+135 RAIMLAGSVSS

-169 SNDVT
+169 SNDIT

-192 AKALAPVLAKA
+192 AKALAPVVAKA
-203 LGKNIKTAFL
+203 LGNNLKAAFL

-220 HTVYDSFANFS
+220 HSVYASFAEFS
-231 KAEGWQQ
+231 AQQGWQQ

-250 YSSALLNIVNSGADV
+250 YSSALLNIANSGADV

-271 GADAVAS
+271 GGDAIAS
-278 TKQADQFGVLKRMKL
+278 TKQAEQFGVLSRMKL

-308 EIMQGVYGSCDFWW
+308 ELMQGVYGSCDFWW
-322 GMQDRNPLAKSFVD
+322 TLQDRYPLAKTFVE
-336 GFVAQN
+336 GFVAAN
-342 KYHPRWGAH
+342 KYYPRWGAH

-367 NTFNPVD
+367 NTFHPVEL
-374 VIKAME
+374 IKAME
-380 TSKSQPYDTSI
+380 NSKAAPYDTTI

-408 ILCGKAPAA
+408 ILRGKPPAA

-425 DIVDVIDGEGVM
+425 DIVDVVDGESVM
-437 NSSEFFNCKLGPYS
+437 NPPELFGCKLGPYS